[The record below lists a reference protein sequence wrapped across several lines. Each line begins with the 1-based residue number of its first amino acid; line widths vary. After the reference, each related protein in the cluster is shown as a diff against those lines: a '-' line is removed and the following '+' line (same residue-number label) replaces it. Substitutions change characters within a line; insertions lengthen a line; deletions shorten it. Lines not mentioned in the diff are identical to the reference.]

1 MNDMKVEN
9 TREKCIIYYLKCLI
23 FLDVII
29 YVRLSKS
36 TLARS
41 RQNIFQASPINYSIY
56 QERKEEVP

>member
-1 MNDMKVEN
+1 MH
-9 TREKCIIYYLKCLI
+9 YYLKCLI